1 MFKPSQHS
9 THRGTCKVEPTAAV
23 HALRWADLVD
33 SDTESNAE
41 SDAAAALPQP
51 CEHSLPEADGQDWNT
66 QPGQEGRCMPFL
78 VLLGAYVRGLLQVR
92 GSHDSM
98 VWLQRTLQQDARA
111 RCLRRFLVPD
121 LVFWISFDPAVVR
134 GHVAEFAAAV
144 RNRVAS
150 PCTLRLWQFL
160 LQLECQRCPPRSA
173 WDAFLVWRLQL

>member
-1 MFKPSQHS
+1 ML
-9 THRGTCKVEPTAAV
+9 RRE
-23 HALRWADLVD
+23 RWADLVD
-33 SDTESNAE
+33 SETETNAE
-41 SDAAAALPQP
+41 SDAAAALQQP
-51 CEHSLPEADGQDWNT
+51 CEHSLREADGQDWNT
-66 QPGQEGRCMPFL
+66 QPGQEGRCI
-78 VLLGAYVRGLLQVR
+78 RGLLQVR
-92 GSHDSM
+92 DSRDSM

-160 LQLECQRCPPRSA
+160 LQLECHATQ
-173 WDAFLVWRLQL
+173 